1 MPLEDGTALDTLGS
15 AIGVP
20 IKIVPTISNDANGC
34 YYKGVI
40 YISLS
45 ADDKVMTVFSHE
57 LTHYLEDTLDYTEY
71 KKCVLGFIQKN
82 TDKSIDELVKE
93 MDDTY
98 AKSSINLTYEEATR
112 EIVADYTQN
121 ILKDADAVM
130 EFVDSIENKEQRR
143 GVIRRLLDAIKELI
157 NKIKAKFSSK
167 HSQMQDLQK
176 THDLLENMLK
186 ETTEN
191 TESDTGSETRYSFG
205 GNKAETA
212 NITQLSRAKEM
223 ELNGEKTETIRP
235 KTGWSRG
242 LDGKWRFEID
252 DSKME
257 FDKGGITSN
266 PDVAR
271 KKELEMK
278 FINGT
283 ITEQEQSEL
292 NGLINT
298 TKEVRKPSVLQDYI
312 KHDEL
317 FRAYPFLKTVD
328 VEFDTSMQKGEH
340 GKYTPSL
347 NTITLN
353 AYDSSNQDKSTL
365 IHEIQHAI
373 QHYEGFATG
382 ANVEYWKVKNGQ
394 DIESLEREIRKN
406 SRVLEFYQDAAN
418 NVFDKLV
425 DFDDFENKTGL
436 DFINLFDEDNMKKSK
451 AYLKE
456 KLPEGLYEVSEE
468 YIDEG
473 KEYAEKYISL
483 MKKLRTLK
491 EQTAMDLYKNT
502 AGEIEARD
510 VQNRMNM
517 TEEERKNTFPESMK
531 KNGDVVFA
539 NKKTGNY
546 NISIN
551 EDVIGSFGI
560 KSIQD
565 YVNVQRSVK
574 NTLLNEG
581 FFSDEGANYI
591 KIKYFLKKIKFS

>member
-93 MDDTY
+93 NVDTY

-473 KEYAEKYISL
+473 KEYA
-483 MKKLRTLK
+483 
-491 EQTAMDLYKNT
+491 
-502 AGEIEARD
+502 
-510 VQNRMNM
+510 
-517 TEEERKNTFPESMK
+517 
-531 KNGDVVFA
+531 
-539 NKKTGNY
+539 
-546 NISIN
+546 
-551 EDVIGSFGI
+551 
-560 KSIQD
+560 
-565 YVNVQRSVK
+565 
-574 NTLLNEG
+574 
-581 FFSDEGANYI
+581 
-591 KIKYFLKKIKFS
+591 